1 MPETRAPYI
10 LLGNLLPFLLATIF
24 YSGRVY
30 SRAAVL
36 HTFGWDD
43 WLLTTG
49 WLAALANCI
58 MACLLTKFGG
68 GLHQADAAPSTI
80 VPSLKLLYGTLIV
93 YQLSI
98 CFTKLSLCALYL
110 KVFTT
115 SRPGRIFLYGVFGFV
130 AIATIILECVCIF
143 QCSPVEAVWNITIQK
158 KKCIDTI
165 PAFYA
170 STVESVLVDILLIA
184 FAAPKIMRLNLHARQ
199 KNALLFTICLGGIPV
214 IASIV
219 RAIRVSSILH
229 AEDKTWV
236 SFDSSIW
243 SAVDANV
250 SIICASVPSLKP
262 LLRQIAPGFMG
273 STFGTSAP
281 GTSGQYA
288 NTRKSWL
295 DRSFGNKGYELHSA
309 PRSGVHNNGS
319 QLELANNAGNNDWA
333 ITKSEHDDAVSEDS
347 VQGAPAITKS
357 VTVAIT
363 SVEPTSP

>member
-1 MPETRAPYI
+1 MAETRAPYI
-10 LLGNLLPFLLATIF
+10 LLGNILPFLLATIF
-24 YSGRVY
+24 YFGRVY
-30 SRAAVL
+30 SRAL
-36 HTFGWDD
+36 ILRTFGWDD
-43 WLLTTG
+43 WLLTVG

-58 MACLLTKFGG
+58 MACLLTNYGG
-68 GLHQADAAPSTI
+68 GMHEADVPLSTI
-80 VPSLKLLYGTLIV
+80 IPSLKLLYGTLIA
-93 YQLSI
+93 YQISI

-115 SRPGRIFLYGVFGFV
+115 SRSGRIFLYSVFGFV
-130 AIATIILECVCIF
+130 VIATVCLECVSIF
-143 QCSPVEAVWNITIQK
+143 QCNPVRGVWDINIH

-165 PAFYA
+165 PAFYT

-199 KNALLFTICLGGIPV
+199 KYALLFTICLGGVPI
-214 IASIV
+214 IASII
-219 RAIRVSSILH
+219 RAVRVSSILH

-281 GTSGQYA
+281 GTSGQYG

-295 DRSFGNKGYELHSA
+295 DKSFGGRGYELHSTPQSEA
-309 PRSGVHNNGS
+309 HNGS
-319 QLELANNAGNNDWA
+319 QLELAGNAGRSDWA
-333 ITKSEHDDAVSEDS
+333 IKNGAADDDAVSEDS
-347 VQGAPAITKS
+347 IQGGPTITKS

-363 SVEPTSP
+363 RVEPGSV